1 MLALMPYIIPV
12 LEERL
17 AWAKEGSKTPKEHSE
32 EVGAGAEVW
41 ASVGSHGTRPWKGP
55 QGATV
60 WMAIHFLLVL
70 CAARSCQ

>member
-1 MLALMPYIIPV
+1 MPYIIPV

-32 EVGAGAEVW
+32 EVRAGAEVW

-55 QGATV
+55 QGTMGV
-60 WMAIHFLLVL
+60 WMVIHSLLML
-70 CAARSCQ
+70 CTARRCQ